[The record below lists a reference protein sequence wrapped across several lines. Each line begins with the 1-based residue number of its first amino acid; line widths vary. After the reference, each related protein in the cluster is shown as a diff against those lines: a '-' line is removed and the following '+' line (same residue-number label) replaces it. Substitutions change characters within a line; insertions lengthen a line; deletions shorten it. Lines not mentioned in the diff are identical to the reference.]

1 MNALTQAWLLMGPRC
16 CASRRP
22 KHEPISWNPGLQK
35 SSMLQAIRCLACS
48 RDAMQ
53 RLVRPMMHIAA
64 TGFGSLLFTAT
75 QNGSSRAAPITARPV
90 SKSQLL
96 TARSSGALCSACGTK
111 LSEKVWRLQEGWC
124 DCNPRA
130 PERDLIATRNDD
142 KTRAK
147 GGDHHAASLLGR
159 TVSGAGTYRVPALQ
173 GSNKCRSAAV
183 WCLCFSVRHPGRPTS
198 DETPSPAL
206 RVDAMQPVL
215 GHKPSAMHILPSAF
229 IVLCRNISRPICGLF
244 VRIRSRLRRSGPRS
258 EWTSIGTLTSQSGRD
273 VVRKKGTSRRRL
285 GESFAAGLLVHG
297 CWVCAS
303 LVLTRRPLACLA
315 SILHGGESHW
325 PPDSFLS
332 QKARVGC
339 QGLAEPVAERK
350 PAVQFFLVSG
360 CFWFG
365 LTRLSP
371 ACRAW
376 TVTPSSYTAVAV

>member
-1 MNALTQAWLLMGPRC
+1 MC
-16 CASRRP
+16 
-22 KHEPISWNPGLQK
+22 
-35 SSMLQAIRCLACS
+35 CS
-48 RDAMQ
+48 R
-53 RLVRPMMHIAA
+53 H
-64 TGFGSLLFTAT
+64 S
-75 QNGSSRAAPITARPV
+75 
-90 SKSQLL
+90 
-96 TARSSGALCSACGTK
+96 SACLRVPAHESCRPEAAHRQK
-111 LSEKVWRLQEGWC
+111 LGCPVQRVWQEALRKRVWRLQEGGVTATQERP
-124 DCNPRA
+124 NGTSLQ
-130 PERDLIATRNDD
+130 PE
-142 KTRAK
+142 KTTK
-147 GGDHHAASLLGR
+147 PGR
-159 TVSGAGTYRVPALQ
+159 RVVITMQRPYWDGRCLALERTEFQLLQ

-183 WCLCFSVRHPGRPTS
+183 WCLCFSVAPGGQHQTKRQVQPCES
-198 DETPSPAL
+198 
-206 RVDAMQPVL
+206 MQPVL
-215 GHKPSAMHILPSAF
+215 VSRYPPLRPGTQLH
-229 IVLCRNISRPICGLF
+229 SRPACGLF

-285 GESFAAGLLVHG
+285 GESFVAGLLVHG

-315 SILHGGESHW
+315 SILHSGESHW